1 MKVSSIQMHRPFA
14 ALFAALVGFAVVG
27 GSFNSDLSAA
37 EEGEETLVLAGFTF
51 KYAKPW
57 KEKQVSSPMRAA
69 ELTFDHEDE
78 KLDDLDLVFYH
89 FPNQGGGTRAN
100 LDRWI
105 GQFAGEPEVAEENLE
120 FDGTKVSLLTA
131 SGTFNEP
138 SGGPFSG
145 NATPREN
152 YTMLA
157 AVVESPS
164 GPVFLKLY
172 GPNASVEAA
181 KDAFKKLAT
190 SPFAAE

>member
-1 MKVSSIQMHRPFA
+1 MKVSSIQKHRPLA
-14 ALFAALVGFAVVG
+14 TLFAALVGIAVVG
-27 GSFNSDLSAA
+27 GSLKFDLTAA
-37 EEGEETLVLAGFTF
+37 DEGEETIVLAGFTF
-51 KYAKPW
+51 KFAKPW
-57 KEKQVSSPMRAA
+57 KEKQVTSPMRAA
-69 ELTFDHEDE
+69 ELTYDHEDE
-78 KLDDLDLVFYH
+78 KLADLDLVFYH

-105 GQFAGEPEVAEENLE
+105 GQFAGEPKVEEEDLE
-120 FDGTKVSLLTA
+120 FDGTKVSILKA
-131 SGTFNEP
+131 AGTFNEP

-145 NATPREN
+145 NSTPREN

-157 AVVESPS
+157 AVVESKS

-172 GPNASVEAA
+172 GPDASVEAA